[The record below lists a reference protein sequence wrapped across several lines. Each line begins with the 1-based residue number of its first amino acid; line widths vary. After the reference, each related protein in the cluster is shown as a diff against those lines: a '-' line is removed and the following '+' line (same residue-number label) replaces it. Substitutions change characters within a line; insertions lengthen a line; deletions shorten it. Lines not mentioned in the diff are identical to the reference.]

1 MRWTGRSP
9 SASARCAP
17 PSSACWTR
25 SSPAPCSTD
34 GRMTSSL
41 QGPWAVLD
49 IAPTQ
54 DARQIRRAYAA
65 RLKAVRPDEDAAG
78 FQALREAYEWALAQC
93 D

>member
-1 MRWTGRSP
+1 
-9 SASARCAP
+9 
-17 PSSACWTR
+17 
-25 SSPAPCSTD
+25 
-34 GRMTSSL
+34 MTSSL

-78 FQALREAYEWALAQC
+78 TALRLA
-93 D
+93 

>member
-1 MRWTGRSP
+1 
-9 SASARCAP
+9 
-17 PSSACWTR
+17 
-25 SSPAPCSTD
+25 
-34 GRMTSSL
+34 MTSSL

-93 D
+93 DAAPARPVVFLQVGPVASPP

>member
-1 MRWTGRSP
+1 
-9 SASARCAP
+9 
-17 PSSACWTR
+17 
-25 SSPAPCSTD
+25 
-34 GRMTSSL
+34 MTSSL

-78 FQALREAYEWALAQC
+78 FQALREAYELSLIHI
-93 D
+93 